1 VKSNKAVAYSAKTHE
16 GGRADAHQTPLK
28 ELERAVSTCLL
39 FENTFYEKGSEI
51 AARIEALC
59 TTVPV
64 NDIAAM
70 AVRARTQL
78 KLRHVP
84 LFLCVQLLK
93 RKAGPIAGATIL
105 DVVKR
110 PDEMGE
116 LIALYRKNGRIPLA
130 AQLKKGLAK
139 VFPKWSAHALAKWN
153 GDAAVKL
160 RDVLFMVH
168 PKPKDAEQEA
178 TWKKLVDG
186 TLESADT
193 WEVALS
199 SGASKLDTWVRLLQ
213 EKKLGYMAL
222 LMNLRNMEQAGVPYQ
237 LVADALTSGAKGSM
251 ALPFRFVSA
260 VKHAPS
266 YAEPLSEAMEAAIEG
281 ELPGDTAI
289 VIDVSGSM
297 NAPLSGRGT
306 LQRYEAAAAL
316 AVLARGI
323 VKGRCRIFTYDT
335 SCREVAAHKGL
346 GLVTEIQKHIGGGTN
361 TEAALKFVQKACPA
375 FTRVILL
382 TDEQAHDGIHQAW
395 TKYAYL
401 INVAPYQ
408 PGLEAAAKGWTRI
421 NGFSERLIDWMRYEE
436 TTNQEAHHG
445 DGE

>member
-16 GGRADAHQTPLK
+16 GGRADPHQTPLK
-28 ELERAVSTCLL
+28 ELERAVATCLL
-39 FENTFYEKGSEI
+39 WENTFYEKGSEI
-51 AARIEALC
+51 AARIADLC
-59 TTVPV
+59 TQVKV
-64 NDIAAM
+64 EDIAAM

-93 RKAGPIAGATIL
+93 RKAGPLAGAAIL
-105 DVVKR
+105 EVVKR

-116 LIALYRKNGRIPLA
+116 LISLYWEGKKKPLA

-139 VFPKWSAHALAKWN
+139 AFQKFSPYNLAKWN

-168 PKPKDAEQEA
+168 AKPKDAEQEA
-178 TWKKLVDG
+178 VWKHLVDG
-186 TLESADT
+186 TLESPDT

-199 SGASKLDTWVRLLQ
+199 SGKDKKATWERLLR

-222 LMNLRNMEQAGVPYQ
+222 LMNLRNMEQASVAYD
-237 LVADALTSGAKGSM
+237 LVSTALVSGAKGSM

-266 YAEPLSEAMEAAIEG
+266 YAQPLSEAMEAAIEG
-281 ELPGDTAI
+281 ELPGDTAL
-289 VIDVSGSM
+289 VVDVSGSM

-346 GLVTEIQKHIGGGTN
+346 GLVTEIQKHVGGGTN
-361 TEAALKFVQKACPA
+361 TDAALQFVQKACPDFA
-375 FTRVILL
+375 RVILL
-382 TDEQAHDGIHQAW
+382 TDEQAHDGINQAW

-401 INVAPYQ
+401 INVAPYK
-408 PGLEAAAKGWTRI
+408 PGLEGAAKGWTRI

-436 TTNQEAHHG
+436 ETN
-445 DGE
+445 